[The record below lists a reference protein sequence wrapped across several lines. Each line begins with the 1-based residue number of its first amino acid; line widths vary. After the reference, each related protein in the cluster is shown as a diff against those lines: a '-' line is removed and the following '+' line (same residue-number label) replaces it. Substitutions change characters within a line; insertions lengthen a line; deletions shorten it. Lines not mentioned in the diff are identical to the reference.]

1 MKAVI
6 DRFEGDFAVLILG
19 DEESLAEA
27 ASSRPRLLE
36 CHEVLNRLNLPRTQ
50 LPPKAK
56 EGSWLTLD
64 IVGGEPRNLTLDEK
78 ETAATRKRIAEKLA
92 RLRKGR

>member
-1 MKAVI
+1 MKVKGK
-6 DRFEGDFAVLILG
+6 GDQAVLILG

-27 ASSRPRLLE
+27 ASSRPSRSNPVGRLLE
-36 CHEVLNRLNLPRTQ
+36 RHEALKRLNLPRKI

-78 ETAATRKRIAEKLA
+78 ETELA
-92 RLRKGR
+92 RQRH